1 MQTFLA
7 ILSVLLL
14 ALGAMFAALNWAC
27 IAASHRFHRRGVK
40 RHVSTIPLV
49 PQLCVLTAAIISS
62 HLVHPLLPAWS
73 LWAVAVLEPSLF
85 QVAYYPVFLL
95 RRRLHAR
102 T

>member
-7 ILSVLLL
+7 ILSVFILV
-14 ALGAMFAALNWAC
+14 LGAVVAVLNWGC
-27 IAASHRFHRRGVK
+27 VVASHRFHRRGVK

-49 PQLCVLTAAIISS
+49 PQLCVVTAAIISS
-62 HLVHPLLPAWS
+62 RLVHPLLPDWS
-73 LWAVAVLEPSLF
+73 LWAVAVLDPSLV